1 MKKFK
6 LDLFL
11 KIIGISSASGLVYK
25 NDSLY
30 IISDD
35 SNYLYEYSIANADL
49 EKHLLIEN
57 EAVNENI
64 PKNVKSD
71 FEAITQFDDDIF
83 VVGSGSTIVRNKMIQ
98 MSDLQKRVLQNHDLT
113 DLYLSM
119 IYFAGISAE
128 EFNIEGVIFTGE
140 KWYFFQRGNG
150 KSAQNGIFTIESPY
164 FRQGYSMLYA
174 SYDLPK
180 INGVQ
185 ASFTDAILVDDS
197 FYFLASAEDSQSTY
211 LDGEV
216 VGSSIGRI
224 NIETMKL
231 KEVVTVTD
239 THKFEGLTLYKNNAK
254 TLEFLLCEDQ
264 DDEVMESQIFK
275 LTLNK

>member
-6 LDLFL
+6 LDLFI

-25 NDSLY
+25 NGTLY

-35 SNYLYEYSIANADL
+35 SNYLYEYSISKADL
-49 EKHLLIEN
+49 QKHLLIEN
-57 EAVNENI
+57 ETINENI
-64 PKNVKSD
+64 PKNIKSD

-83 VVGSGSTIVRNKMIQ
+83 VLGSGSTAVRNKMIQ
-98 MSDLQKRVLQNHDLT
+98 MSEVQKRVLKNHDLT

-119 IYFAGISAE
+119 QYFAGISAE
-128 EFNIEGVIFTGE
+128 ELNIEGVIFTGE

-150 KSAQNGIFTIESPY
+150 KSAKNGIFTIESPY
-164 FRQGYSMLYA
+164 FTQGYSMLYT

-185 ASFTDAILVDDS
+185 SSFTDAILVDDS
-197 FYFLASAEDSQSTY
+197 FYFLSSAEDSQSTY

-216 VGSSIGRI
+216 LGSSIGRI

-231 KEVVTVTD
+231 KKVITITD
-239 THKFEGLTLYKNNAK
+239 THKFEGLTLYKNNPK
-254 TLEFLLCEDQ
+254 TLELLLCEDQ
-264 DDEVMESQIFK
+264 DNEVMESQIFK

>member
-11 KIIGISSASGLVYK
+11 KIIGISSASGLMYK
-25 NDSLY
+25 NYNLY
-30 IISDD
+30 IISDS
-35 SNYLYEYSIANADL
+35 SNYLYEYSISNSSL
-49 EKHLLIEN
+49 QKHLLIEN
-57 EAVNENI
+57 EAVNENV
-64 PKNVKSD
+64 PKKIKTD
-71 FEAITQFDDDIF
+71 FEAITQYDDDIF
-83 VVGSGSTIVRNKMIQ
+83 IVGSGSTIARNKMIQ
-98 MSDLQKRVLQNHDLT
+98 MSEIQKKVLQNHDLT

-119 IYFAGISAE
+119 QYFAAISAE
-128 EFNIEGVIFTGE
+128 ELNIEGVIFTGE
-140 KWYFFQRGNG
+140 KWYIFQRGNG
-150 KSAQNGIFTIESPY
+150 KNAKNGIFTIDSPY
-164 FRQGYSMLYA
+164 FTQGYSMLYT

-180 INGVQ
+180 IKGVQ
-185 ASFTDAILVDDS
+185 SSFTDAILVDDY

-216 VGSSIGRI
+216 AGSSIGRI

-231 KEVVTVTD
+231 KKVVTITD
-239 THKFEGLTLYKNNAK
+239 KHKFEGLTLYKNNPE

-264 DDEVMESQIFK
+264 DNEVMESQIFK

>member
-83 VVGSGSTIVRNKMIQ
+83 VVGSGATIVRNKMIQ